1 MLVSV
6 GSDLGHPLTDWQKEM
21 ATSSTSLGA
30 LIGALFAGFPSDW
43 FGRKVVI
50 AIANI
55 VFIVGAVVQAAAH
68 NIGTLIAGRF
78 IVGIGVGVA
87 SMIVPVWI
95 GELAPTHLRGR
106 LVTLNVAFLTLGQ
119 VIANGVGAG
128 FVDVHGGWRYTVA
141 GGAIPAI
148 VSLISMSWLPES
160 PRFDGRK
167 GRVDKV
173 TRTFQRI
180 FPDASEEY

>member
-30 LIGALFAGFPSDW
+30 LIGALCAGFPSDW

-50 AIANI
+50 AIANV

-68 NIGTLIAGRF
+68 NIGTLIGGRF

-87 SMIVPVWI
+87 SMIVPLWI

-119 VIANGVGAG
+119 VIANGVGA
-128 FVDVHGGWRYTVA
+128 R
-141 GGAIPAI
+141 
-148 VSLISMSWLPES
+148 
-160 PRFDGRK
+160 RCR
-167 GRVDKV
+167 
-173 TRTFQRI
+173 
-180 FPDASEEY
+180 